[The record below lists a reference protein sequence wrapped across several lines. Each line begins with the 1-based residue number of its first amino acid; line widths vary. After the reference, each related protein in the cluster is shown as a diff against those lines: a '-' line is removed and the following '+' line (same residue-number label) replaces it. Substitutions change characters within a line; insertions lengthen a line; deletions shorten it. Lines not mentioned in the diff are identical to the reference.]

1 MGRRPVSDLRAKDI
15 ITKFDGYSVRTM
27 EDLQNLLQ
35 RYRQGETVELTVQRL
50 ENGEYT
56 EKTVSIVL
64 GAKAEVGRARK
75 PRNRQREYGSER
87 KGHKR
92 LRLRKRAGGQI

>member
-1 MGRRPVSDLRAKDI
+1 MPGGVFVYGIIEDGAASRSDLRAKDI

-64 GAKAEVGRARK
+64 GAKAEVGQGTEAA
-75 PRNRQREYGSER
+75 E
-87 KGHKR
+87 
-92 LRLRKRAGGQI
+92 